1 MREEKNK
8 RHISLNDTNDK
19 FSIVNVF
26 FWKKYDAI
34 KNWNYLRL
42 RDKMRRQE
50 KKMVCRMHIGLITPD
65 CMDCDFWSKVESGQ
79 KSNHSEVYTIVTI
92 EQYNF
97 YLYNY
102 FIAWS

>member
-1 MREEKNK
+1 MIRM
-8 RHISLNDTNDK
+8 TN
-19 FSIVNVF
+19 FRLLTYF
-26 FWKKYDAI
+26 FWKRYDAI